1 MSGVTAGTKVSRHEL
16 SARVPSIESLL
27 AYEVIF
33 DVPSRELFAGTFEK
47 VERLT
52 KERAAALIAKLG
64 TGMVDRRTMRKLELL
79 RRLAS
84 DDRSHGT

>member
-1 MSGVTAGTKVSRHEL
+1 MKVFGIQLDSVWEDRI
-16 SARVPSIESLL
+16 AN
-27 AYEVIF
+27 
-33 DVPSRELFAGTFEK
+33 FEK

-64 TGMVDRRTMRKLELL
+64 TGMLDRRTMRKLELL

-84 DDRSHGT
+84 ADRSHGT